1 MIHRA
6 SLRKASKR
14 DSRHA
19 SRNSADSASVIECL
33 GSKHER
39 ERAVFAA
46 SSVVKA
52 SERKRIA
59 RAIRSVVRGSLRTV
73 RGWRGLAETVGRE
86 HPSLLTLVTHTID
99 DGDERGDVV
108 LQLELS
114 GRSLAAANLTA
125 AHIRGPD
132 AARPLVLLVG
142 CDTRAPLA
150 GYRGFAG
157 RFLRHGAAIVVCNH
171 VSFIDAVLLMAAK
184 YGLKVC
190 PHAGGVGL
198 CEYVQH
204 LAMIDYL
211 CIAGTREGR
220 VIEYVDHLHEHF
232 LVCMMKEDMFE
243 SLLYLIQSNCTSGI
257 TQNPS
262 Y

>member
-1 MIHRA
+1 MPHPGRPLTDGA
-6 SLRKASKR
+6 DLALVPAPEDGR
-14 DSRHA
+14 DA
-19 SRNSADSASVIECL
+19 LAPF
-33 GSKHER
+33 

-59 RAIRSVVRGSLRTV
+59 RAMRSVVRGSLRTV

-157 RFLRHGAAIVVCNH
+157 RFLRHGAAIVVCTIAAI
-171 VSFIDAVLLMAAK
+171 SPDDAVDFLEQFTGTLRDT
-184 YGLKVC
+184 
-190 PHAGGVGL
+190 AGGEAIAFGEL
-198 CEYVQH
+198 M
-204 LAMIDYL
+204 LAVRQRLFGVRWPMALGVVSCGDAMWYL
-211 CIAGTREGR
+211 DR
-220 VIEYVDHLHEHF
+220 
-232 LVCMMKEDMFE
+232 
-243 SLLYLIQSNCTSGI
+243 
-257 TQNPS
+257 
-262 Y
+262 